1 MKTLKHLLLAAS
13 ALLVGS
19 FTTAQAQLLI
29 NNADRTFLQQTSQRN
44 AFEIIGGQLPNS
56 HSTLA
61 VVRTFGNRITRSNN
75 RDSTQLRTLAL
86 RFGVPVSLQP
96 SADQKSELSG
106 LGELFNVSFDRA
118 WLNREI
124 LTILEDI
131 RASLE
136 VIKNGSNLQVRAFAR
151 RRLTGL
157 YADLQAGLI
166 TAVQIGLPLR

>member
-1 MKTLKHLLLAAS
+1 
-13 ALLVGS
+13 
-19 FTTAQAQLLI
+19 
-29 NNADRTFLQQTSQRN
+29 
-44 AFEIIGGQLPNS
+44 
-56 HSTLA
+56 
-61 VVRTFGNRITRSNN
+61 
-75 RDSTQLRTLAL
+75 
-86 RFGVPVSLQP
+86 
-96 SADQKSELSG
+96 